1 VTAIRILIAV
11 LSLIGLGLGW
21 HLTLISAWIAAP
33 VAVALVIWGL
43 DLDWRRKKRVADEKV
58 LSKEREIQIE
68 KRRAMQLKNRS
79 ELKS

>member
-1 VTAIRILIAV
+1 MTAIRIPIAA
-11 LSLIGLGLGW
+11 LSLIGLGLCW
-21 HLTLISAWIAAP
+21 HLTLVSAWIAVP

-58 LSKEREIQIE
+58 LIKEREIQVE

-79 ELKS
+79 ELKN